1 MPPIP
6 LLAVPAHHGEPGDPV
21 LLGWINDQ
29 IHAVLGLGD
38 LGLALVFGAA
48 IVAIPVGVVAFFAF
62 QRVRGG

>member
-1 MPPIP
+1 MPPLPI
-6 LLAVPAHHGEPGDPV
+6 LAAPAHHGEPGDPV

-48 IVAIPVGVVAFFAF
+48 IAAIPVGVVAFFAY
-62 QRVRGG
+62 QRARGG